1 MNKDEYVTFSDL
13 WSVSITRDNYF
24 DIHLLES
31 DYERDAQ
38 PVCVCVCVRVCVCVC
53 ACVCVRV
60 CVCVCGCVC
69 VCVCV

>member
-1 MNKDEYVTFSDL
+1 MNKDEHVTFSDL

-38 PVCVCVCVRVCVCVC
+38 PVV
-53 ACVCVRV
+53 
-60 CVCVCGCVC
+60 CVC
-69 VCVCV
+69 VCVCVCVIYTFHDL

>member
-38 PVCVCVCVRVCVCVC
+38 PVVCV
-53 ACVCVRV
+53 
-60 CVCVCGCVC
+60 
-69 VCVCV
+69 

>member
-13 WSVSITRDNYF
+13 WSVSITRGNYF

-38 PVCVCVCVRVCVCVC
+38 PVVCV
-53 ACVCVRV
+53 
-60 CVCVCGCVC
+60 
-69 VCVCV
+69 